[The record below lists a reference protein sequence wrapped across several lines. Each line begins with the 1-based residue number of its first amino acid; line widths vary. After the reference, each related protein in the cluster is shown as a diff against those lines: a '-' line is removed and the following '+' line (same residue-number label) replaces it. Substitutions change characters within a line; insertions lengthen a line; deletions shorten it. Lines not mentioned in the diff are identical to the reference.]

1 MSRTNAKASDVF
13 LAYAKADAELTAGVV
28 QSFEAAGISV
38 FHLAGLGTNAEQ
50 ADEVRRRLQECLAF
64 VAILT
69 PYLVRESALA
79 IEIGAAWAGSM
90 PIYLLLSELHQ
101 AEIPAY
107 LRRYPAK
114 PLGSGLDSVIEEI
127 RKLTEPLSKQERDI
141 LFWAYGEV
149 GLPVDRLIA
158 NQADSGRMAELFA
171 EKTDRTLQP
180 GRLVRE
186 LLRIRKFG
194 KLPTLAHKTAG

>member
-79 IEIGAAWAGSM
+79 IEIGAAWAGSVHAH
-90 PIYLLLSELHQ
+90 LSP
-101 AEIPAY
+101 AERTSP
-107 LRRYPAK
+107 
-114 PLGSGLDSVIEEI
+114 GGDSGLPPALPGQTVGI
-127 RKLTEPLSKQERDI
+127 R
-141 LFWAYGEV
+141 V
-149 GLPVDRLIA
+149 GFGDRG
-158 NQADSGRMAELFA
+158 DP
-171 EKTDRTLQP
+171 KT
-180 GRLVRE
+180 
-186 LLRIRKFG
+186 
-194 KLPTLAHKTAG
+194 H